1 VEFHEGGTVLLDS
14 PMEHPS
20 LLTSKV
26 GEKREYKL

>member
-1 VEFHEGGTVLLDS
+1 VEFHEGGTVLLGS

-26 GEKREYKL
+26 CGGREYKL